1 MHRNMALALAGPS
14 SQLAAT
20 KYGGAAV
27 EPVNLMF
34 MAESVCGTF
43 LDPLEL
49 SRFAVTTGR

>member
-1 MHRNMALALAGPS
+1 MALALAGPS

-34 MAESVCGTF
+34 MAESVCGTV